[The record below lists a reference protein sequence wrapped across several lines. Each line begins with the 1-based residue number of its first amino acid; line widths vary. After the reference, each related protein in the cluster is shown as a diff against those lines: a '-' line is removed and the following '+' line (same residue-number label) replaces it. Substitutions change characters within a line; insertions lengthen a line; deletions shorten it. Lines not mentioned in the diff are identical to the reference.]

1 MFYLAQILEGLYTLM
16 CVIFGVC
23 LAAAFT
29 FMLFGCMS
37 AVEDGENTDST
48 KKYFH
53 KMRIWGAASLIGV
66 LGMIFVPKK
75 QTYLFMVGG
84 RVVDEAVMANPE
96 IKELPSN
103 TLNLLNEYIK
113 IETEKVREKQTKE

>member
-1 MFYLAQILEGLYTLM
+1 MFYLAQIFEGLYTLM

-23 LAAAFT
+23 LAAAFI
-29 FMLFGCMS
+29 FMMLGCTS
-37 AVEDGENTDST
+37 AVEDKDDEDA

-53 KMRIWGAASLIGV
+53 KMRVWGATALIGF